1 MKTQAFMKS
10 FKFASASRLGEV
22 NLRKIDKISK
32 FLQNENI
39 SAAHGQLMYS
49 KLQEELFAMIKTA
62 LSPPRK
68 KSTRFFEHS
77 FLNDLF
83 IILIQRYLRKNVW
96 QSLRLFLCSF

>member
-32 FLQNENI
+32 SLQNENI

-49 KLQEELFAMIKTA
+49 ELQEELFAMVKTA

-68 KSTRFFEHS
+68 KIDQIFRTFFFEWSFYHS
-77 FLNDLF
+77 NPKIYQKKCLAKFET
-83 IILIQRYLRKNVW
+83 ISV
-96 QSLRLFLCSF
+96 

>member
-22 NLRKIDKISK
+22 NLGKIDKISK

-49 KLQEELFAMIKTA
+49 
-62 LSPPRK
+62 
-68 KSTRFFEHS
+68 
-77 FLNDLF
+77 
-83 IILIQRYLRKNVW
+83 
-96 QSLRLFLCSF
+96 